1 MELDKIRD
9 VIAEQM
15 GIAKDSI
22 TENTTFKND
31 LNADSLD
38 IFQIISELEEI
49 FGMEFEN
56 DDAENIKTVGDAA
69 EYVKKALGQ

>member
-1 MELDKIRD
+1 MEFDKIRD

-15 GIAKDSI
+15 SIDKDKI
-22 TENTTFKND
+22 TPESTFQGD

-49 FGMEFEN
+49 FGMEFSNEA
-56 DDAENIKTVGDAA
+56 AESIKTVGDAA
-69 EYVKKALGQ
+69 EYVKKALA

>member
-1 MELDKIRD
+1 MEFEKIRD

-15 GIAKDSI
+15 GVAADSI
-22 TENTTFKND
+22 TLETTFLND

-49 FGMEFEN
+49 FEMEFDN
-56 DDAENIKTVGDAA
+56 DDAASIKTVGDATN
-69 EYVKKALGQ
+69 YVKKALGA

>member
-1 MELDKIRD
+1 MEFEKIQN

-15 GIAKDSI
+15 GVAKESI
-22 TENTTFKND
+22 TPESRFQQD

-38 IFQIISELEEI
+38 IFQIISELEDI

-56 DDAENIKTVGDAA
+56 DDAASITTVGDAA
-69 EYVKKALGQ
+69 EYVKKALG

>member
-1 MELDKIRD
+1 MEFEKIRD

-15 GIAKDSI
+15 NKPKDSI
-22 TENTTFKND
+22 KPETRFTED

-49 FGMEFEN
+49 FGMEFSNE
-56 DDAENIKTVGDAA
+56 DAESIKTVGDAA
-69 EYVKKALGQ
+69 EYIKKALSA